1 MEVAF
6 PFGHGLSYTRFD
18 YADLEVEADDAGLHL
33 RAEITNSG
41 QRSGREVVQ
50 VYVGRPESSVARP
63 PRELKAFASVE
74 LAAGQSRT
82 VELTVPREDL
92 AHWDIRLEDWVV
104 EGGRH
109 AVAVGASSRD
119 LRLETTVEL
128 PGDEVALPLSEES
141 TLGDALA
148 HPVTGPMI
156 RSQLEQAAGADDSVF
171 SAEGMLRMMESFPLG
186 RISSFAG
193 SGLDSQKVQE
203 LIALTRRD

>member
-1 MEVAF
+1 M
-6 PFGHGLSYTRFD
+6 
-18 YADLEVEADDAGLHL
+18 
-33 RAEITNSG
+33 
-41 QRSGREVVQ
+41 
-50 VYVGRPESSVARP
+50 
-63 PRELKAFASVE
+63 
-74 LAAGQSRT
+74 
-82 VELTVPREDL
+82 PREDL